1 MNNYLPGEEDEI
13 TLSELLKDEVFVD
26 FFNTFLNLPVSNF
39 VIFWNQAICH
49 IFSQKN
55 SVYHSF
61 FFSFLTI
68 LKVFGQTPLY
78 FLCDNKWVL
87 CPEVKLSQ
95 VGPLIHSFIH
105 SYKENKLKVALIS
118 HNNYLYVPCS
128 QRMEQGFY
136 SGWHPSGWPCLNKLN
151 FIITICY
158 AQRSC
163 SFRSLKPKVNSCSS
177 YT

>member
-1 MNNYLPGEEDEI
+1 MKYLWTSSTPS
-13 TLSELLKDEVFVD
+13 L
-26 FFNTFLNLPVSNF
+26 TFLL
-39 VIFWNQAICH
+39 VILLFFEIRQFAT
-49 IFSQKN
+49 
-55 SVYHSF
+55 SF
-61 FFSFLTI
+61 LRRIHFITVFFSFLTI

-136 SGWHPSGWPCLNKLN
+136 SGWHPSG
-151 FIITICY
+151 
-158 AQRSC
+158 
-163 SFRSLKPKVNSCSS
+163 
-177 YT
+177 

>member
-1 MNNYLPGEEDEI
+1 MKELYLSCWKMKYLWTSSTPS
-13 TLSELLKDEVFVD
+13 L
-26 FFNTFLNLPVSNF
+26 TFLL
-39 VIFWNQAICH
+39 VILLFFEIRQFAT
-49 IFSQKN
+49 
-55 SVYHSF
+55 SF
-61 FFSFLTI
+61 HRRIQFITVFFSFLTI

-105 SYKENKLKVALIS
+105 LYKENKLKVALIS